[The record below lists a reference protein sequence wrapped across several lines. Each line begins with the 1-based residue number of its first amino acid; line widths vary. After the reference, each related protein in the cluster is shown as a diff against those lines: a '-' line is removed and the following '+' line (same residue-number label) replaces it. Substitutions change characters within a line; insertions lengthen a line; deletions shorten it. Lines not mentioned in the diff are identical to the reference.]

1 MTTIVLC
8 HGAWGGGWSWTGVA
22 DILRGLGH
30 RVFVPTYTGLGERT
44 HLANP
49 DVDLSTH
56 IKDVRALIE
65 WERLDQFVLAGHSY
79 GGMVISGVADAEW
92 QKITRLIYLDAFLP
106 GDGQSLSDL
115 TGPERA
121 AAAQAAADEHGDGWL
136 LPRPTGSISET
147 MPADGRQWIE
157 SLGRPHPMKSFTER
171 LSLNGNYLKIAD
183 KVYVLASENPGSPF
197 HQFADQVRDQDGW
210 TSLDLP
216 THHHIFQ
223 SMPAETAA
231 ILAGE

>member
-1 MTTIVLC
+1 MTTFVLV
-8 HGAWGGGWSWTGVA
+8 HGAWHGGWCYARVREKLQA
-22 DILRGLGH
+22 MGH
-30 RVFVPTYTGLGERT
+30 TVFTPTMTGLCDRS
-44 HLANP
+44 HL
-49 DVDLSTH
+49 LSPSVGLQTH
-56 IKDVRALIE
+56 ILDVANLLA
-65 WERLDQFVLAGHSY
+65 WENLSEVVLCGHSY

-106 GDGQSLSDL
+106 GDGQSLNDL

-136 LPRPTGSISET
+136 LPRPPGSISKT
-147 MPADGRQWIE
+147 MPAEGRQWIE
-157 SLGRPHPMKSFTER
+157 SLGRPHPLKSMTEK
-171 LSLNGNYLKIAD
+171 LSLVGNHLKIAD

-210 TSLDLP
+210 TSLELP

>member
-1 MTTIVLC
+1 MTTVVLC
-8 HGAWGGGWSWTGVA
+8 HGAWGGGWCWTGVA
-22 DILRGLGH
+22 DILRDQGH
-30 RVFVPTYTGLGERT
+30 RVFVPTYTGLGERA
-44 HLANP
+44 HLASP

-56 IKDVRALIE
+56 IQDVRALIE

-79 GGMVISGVADAEW
+79 GGMVISGVADKEW
-92 QKITRLIYLDAFLP
+92 RKITRLIYLDAFLP
-106 GDGQSLSDL
+106 GEGQCLNDL
-115 TGPERA
+115 TSPERA

-136 LPRPTGSISET
+136 LPRPPGSISDT
-147 MPADGRQWIE
+147 MPAEGRQWIE
-157 SLGRPHPMKSFTER
+157 SLSRPHPLKSMTEK
-171 LSLNGNYLKIAD
+171 LSLAGNHLKIAD

-197 HQFADQVRDQDGW
+197 HQFAERTRAEEGW
-210 TSLDLP
+210 TTLELP

>member
-22 DILRGLGH
+22 EILRDQGH
-30 RVFVPTYTGLGERT
+30 RVFVPTYTGLGERA
-44 HLANP
+44 HLASP
-49 DVDLSTH
+49 DVGLSTH
-56 IKDVRALIE
+56 IQDVRALIE
-65 WERLDQFVLAGHSY
+65 WERLDQVVLAGHSY

-106 GDGQSLSDL
+106 SDGQSLNDL

-121 AAAQAAADEHGDGWL
+121 AAAKAAADAHGDGWL
-136 LPRPTGSISET
+136 LPRPPGSISEA
-147 MPADGRQWIE
+147 MPAEARQWIE
-157 SLGRPHPMKSFTER
+157 SLGRPHPMKSFTEK
-171 LSLNGNYLKIAD
+171 LSLAGNHLKIAD

-197 HQFADQVRDQDGW
+197 HQFADQTRGQDGW
-210 TSLDLP
+210 TNLELP

>member
-1 MTTIVLC
+1 MATILLC

-22 DILRGLGH
+22 DILRAQGH
-30 RVFVPTYTGLGERT
+30 RVFVPTYTGLGERA

-49 DVDLSTH
+49 EVNLSTH
-56 IKDVRALIE
+56 IQDVRAVIE

-79 GGMVISGVADAEW
+79 GGMVITGVADMEW

-106 GDGQSLSDL
+106 GYGQSLNDL

-121 AAAQAAADEHGDGWL
+121 AAGQAAAEKHGDGWR
-136 LPRPTGSISET
+136 LPRPPGSISNK
-147 MPADGRQWIE
+147 MPAEDRQWIE
-157 SLGRPHPMKSFTER
+157 SLGRPQPIRCFSEK
-171 LSLNGNYLKIAD
+171 LSLLGNHLQIAD
-183 KVYVLASENPGSPF
+183 KVYVLASENPDSPF
-197 HQFADQVRDQDGW
+197 HKFADNTREQAGW
-210 TSLDLP
+210 ETLELP

-231 ILAGE
+231 IITGN

>member
-22 DILRGLGH
+22 DILRHQGH
-30 RVFVPTYTGLGERT
+30 RVFVPTYTGLGERA
-44 HLANP
+44 HLASA

-106 GDGQSLSDL
+106 GDGQSLNDL

-121 AAAQAAADEHGDGWL
+121 AAAQAAEAARGCAHERRRLAFERTHRRIVRTAGSRGPVDGVLEHGGN
-136 LPRPTGSISET
+136 G
-147 MPADGRQWIE
+147 AVVFGRC
-157 SLGRPHPMKSFTER
+157 
-171 LSLNGNYLKIAD
+171 D
-183 KVYVLASENPGSPF
+183 
-197 HQFADQVRDQDGW
+197 
-210 TSLDLP
+210 
-216 THHHIFQ
+216 
-223 SMPAETAA
+223 
-231 ILAGE
+231 